1 MRLCLETSGPCLDLA
16 GMVTPWLSILTSSLC
31 LQKRK
36 LRLGNDYPRP
46 EGINVPRCDMDRERV
61 SNVAG
66 LCLTANLTT

>member
-1 MRLCLETSGPCLDLA
+1 MRPCSETSEACLDLA
-16 GMVTPWLSILTSSLC
+16 GTVTPWLSTPTPSLC

-46 EGINVPRCDMDRERV
+46 EGINVSRCDMDRERV
-61 SNVAG
+61 SNIAG